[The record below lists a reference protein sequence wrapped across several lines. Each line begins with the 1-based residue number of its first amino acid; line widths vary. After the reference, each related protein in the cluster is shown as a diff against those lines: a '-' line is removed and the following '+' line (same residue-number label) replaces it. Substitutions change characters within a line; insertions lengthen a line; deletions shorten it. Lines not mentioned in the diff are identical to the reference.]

1 MSEKGQKEDF
11 VWRGECVRCR
21 HIWFSKDRPKKCP
34 KCGFIY
40 GIMRDKLPISK
51 ELERRLKAKNEYK

>member
-1 MSEKGQKEDF
+1 MSEKGQKKDF

-51 ELERRLKAKNEYK
+51 ELERRLKTR